1 MIHISES
8 DPIIVVNKIN
18 DSQYKVEVNQNS
30 HTIHEVTLNQDAYI
44 RISKNLVTPEK
55 LIYLS
60 FVFLLER
67 ESNLSIL
74 SKFNLEII
82 QIYFPEYSNEI
93 KNYFFNS
100 RNS

>member
-1 MIHISES
+1 MIYISKYNPS
-8 DPIIVVNKIN
+8 IIVNRIN
-18 DSQYKVEVNQNS
+18 QSQYKVEVIQNS
-30 HTIHEVTLNQDAYI
+30 HTIHEVTLNQDTYI

-82 QIYFPEYSNEI
+82 QTYFPEYSNEI
-93 KNYFFNS
+93 KNYF
-100 RNS
+100 

>member
-30 HTIHEVTLNQDAYI
+30 HTIHEVTLNHGTFI
-44 RISKNLVTPEK
+44 KISKNLVTPEK
-55 LIYLS
+55 LIYFS

-67 ESNLSIL
+67 ESNQSIL
-74 SKFNLEII
+74 SKFNLEIV
-82 QIYFPEYSNEI
+82 QTYFPEYLKEI
-93 KNYFFNS
+93 KNYFK
-100 RNS
+100 